1 MENTKELKISIII
14 LSWNTKNVLKQCL
27 ESLGKDKNLEII
39 VIDNHSTDGSPEMVA
54 KDFPQIKLIKNK
66 QNLGF
71 AKGNN
76 QGIKVANGD
85 LVMLLNSDTI
95 VEKKTI
101 EKLVIFYQGQKDKNL
116 AFSPLL
122 LSFDGVIQEQYYL
135 KPPNL
140 YQIFFYHNP
149 FCRFWAM
156 RTPIKRLMISD
167 LSLVKE
173 KKPFEVEQLTGTAL
187 MAPKEVWQKVGLLD
201 EDYYFLFEDVDWSYR
216 ARKVGVK
223 LFVVPEARI
232 KHYGGASWQ
241 KKGWQKRQSLISFDF
256 YRQHFISFLLFV
268 RKNYGKR
275 EERLFHWALLLN
287 FFSRG
292 KLKLFFYF
300 LKK

>member
-216 ARKVGVK
+216 ARKAGVK

-241 KKGWQKRQSLISFDF
+241 KKESLISFDF